1 MLFDVIVYLLMF
13 ANGKEGV
20 NQILPVVTRAPHP
33 NTAFNV
39 QRHQT
44 KHKQAICFHLNSNLN
59 FSEHSSRHD
68 NGLINQSKWHQRA
81 VLIDVST
88 SKLYA

>member
-1 MLFDVIVYLLMF
+1 MLFDVIVDLLMF

-20 NQILPVVTRAPHP
+20 NQILPVVPPTSP
-33 NTAFNV
+33 NTEFNV
-39 QRHQT
+39 QRYQT
-44 KHKQAICFHLNSNLN
+44 KHKQAICFYLNLN
-59 FSEHSSRHD
+59 QNFSVHSWRHD

-81 VLIDVST
+81 ILIDVSA